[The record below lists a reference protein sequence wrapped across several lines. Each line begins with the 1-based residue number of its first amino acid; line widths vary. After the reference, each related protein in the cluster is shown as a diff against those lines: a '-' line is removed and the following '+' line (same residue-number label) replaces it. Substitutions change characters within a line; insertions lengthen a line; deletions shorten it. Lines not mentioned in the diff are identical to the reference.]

1 MRRVLIANRGEIA
14 VRIIRACRQFGVESV
29 AVYSDADRAA
39 LHVRMADHAY
49 HLGGSTPGE
58 SYLNADNIIAAAKKT
73 GADAIHPGY
82 GFLSEN
88 ALFAHRVVDEGLI
101 WIGPPASAISLM
113 GDKVA
118 ARQLMRRSGVP
129 VVPGSDGPI
138 EDPAASLREAE
149 RAGFPILL
157 KAITGGGGKG
167 MRLVERA
174 HDWMPA
180 YEGASREAERAF
192 GDGRMF
198 WEKYVLNPHH
208 IEIQVLGGP
217 DGRAISLFERECS
230 IQRRHQ
236 KVIEESPSPH
246 MTDDLR
252 SRMANAAVAAADACG
267 YVSAGTVE
275 FLVDNDRNFHF
286 LEMNTRLQVEHPV
299 TEMVTGVDLV
309 IEQFKIASGGN
320 WTPPVLPERPFGHAM
335 EFRIYAEDPEN
346 DFLPSPGVLETY
358 REPQG
363 PGVRVDSGVYQGS
376 EIPIHYDPMI
386 AKLIAWGRDR
396 DEAIARAKAALEEY
410 QIAGVVTT
418 IGFHRR
424 ILEHPEFIRGNT
436 TTNFIPRYIGE
447 LQTPRPPVEGLSRA
461 LALAAALYSRRRAQR
476 HAPISPEC
484 NGHTAATNWL
494 RQGRVE
500 STLRWP
506 VATRDR

>member
-14 VRIIRACRQFGVESV
+14 VRIIRACRRFGIESV
-29 AVYSDADRAA
+29 AVYSDADRVA

-49 HLGGSTPGE
+49 HLGASAPSE
-58 SYLNADNIIAAAKKT
+58 SYLNVDKIIATAKQA

-88 ALFAHRVVDEGLI
+88 AAFAQRVVDEGLI

-118 ARQLMRRSGVP
+118 ARRLMKNSGVP

-138 EDPAASLREAE
+138 DDPATALKIAQQV
-149 RAGFPILL
+149 GFPILL
-157 KAITGGGGKG
+157 KAVAGGGGKG
-167 MRLVERA
+167 MRTVDKAE
-174 HDWMPA
+174 DWMSS
-180 YEGASREAERAF
+180 YEAASREALRAF

-198 WEKYVLNPHH
+198 WEKYVQRPHH

-217 DGRAISLFERECS
+217 YGRAISLFERECS

-252 SRMANAAVAAADACG
+252 ERMCKAAVAAAEACG
-267 YVSAGTVE
+267 YVSTGTVE
-275 FLVDNDRNFHF
+275 FLVDQDRKFYF

-309 IEQFKIASGGN
+309 IEQLKIASGAK
-320 WTPPVLPERPFGHAM
+320 WTPPPVPDRPFGHAI

-346 DFLPSPGVLETY
+346 NFLPTPGKLVVY
-358 REPQG
+358 RQPQG
-363 PGVRVDSGVYQGS
+363 PGVRVDSGVYWGY
-376 EIPIHYDPMI
+376 EVPIFYDPMI
-386 AKLIAWGRDR
+386 AKLAVWGRDR
-396 DEAIARAKAALEEY
+396 EEAMARAAAALEEY
-410 QIAGVVTT
+410 QIVGVVTT
-418 IGFHRR
+418 IEFHRR
-424 ILEHPEFIRGNT
+424 ILEHPEFRKGNT
-436 TTNFIPRYIGE
+436 TTDFIPRYMGE
-447 LQTPRPPVEGLSRA
+447 FKSISSEDDGLKRA
-461 LALAAALYSRRRAQR
+461 VALAAVLYTRNRAEH
-476 HAPISPEC
+476 HAPVAS
-484 NGHTAATNWL
+484 NGNGGVSNWQ

-500 STLRWP
+500 STQRWP
-506 VATRDR
+506 LTH

>member
-14 VRIIRACRQFGVESV
+14 VRIIRACRRFGIESV
-29 AVYSDADRAA
+29 AVYSDADRVA

-49 HLGGSTPGE
+49 HLGGSAPSE
-58 SYLNADNIIAAAKKT
+58 SYLNVDKIIATAKQA

-88 ALFAHRVVDEGLI
+88 AAFAQRVVDEGLI

-118 ARQLMRRSGVP
+118 ARRLMKHSGVP

-138 EDPAASLREAE
+138 DDPAAALKIAQQV
-149 RAGFPILL
+149 GFPILL
-157 KAITGGGGKG
+157 KAVAGGGGKG
-167 MRLVERA
+167 MRTVDSAE
-174 HDWMPA
+174 DWMSS
-180 YEGASREAERAF
+180 YEAASREAQRAF

-198 WEKYVLNPHH
+198 WEKYVQRPHH

-217 DGRAISLFERECS
+217 YGRAISLFERECS

-236 KVIEESPSPH
+236 KVVEESPSPH

-252 SRMANAAVAAADACG
+252 ARMCKAAVAAAEACG

-275 FLVDNDRNFHF
+275 FLVDQDRNFYF

-309 IEQFKIASGGN
+309 IEQLRIASGAK
-320 WTPPVLPERPFGHAM
+320 WTPPIVPERPFGHAI

-346 DFLPSPGVLETY
+346 NFLPTPGKLSVY
-358 REPQG
+358 RQPQG
-363 PGVRVDSGVYQGS
+363 PGVRVDSGVYWGY
-376 EIPIHYDPMI
+376 EVPIFYDPMI
-386 AKLIAWGRDR
+386 AKLAVWGRDR
-396 DEAIARAKAALEEY
+396 EEALARAAAALEEY
-410 QIAGVVTT
+410 QIVGVVTT
-418 IGFHRR
+418 IEFHRR
-424 ILEHPEFIRGNT
+424 ILEHPEFRAGHT
-436 TTNFIPRYIGE
+436 TTDFIPRYMSE
-447 LQTPRPPVEGLSRA
+447 FTTLTSKDDDLKHAV
-461 LALAAALYSRRRAQR
+461 ALAAALYTRNRAEH
-476 HAPISPEC
+476 HAPIAG
-484 NGHTAATNWL
+484 NGDGGNRISNWQ

-500 STLRWP
+500 STQRWP
-506 VATRDR
+506 MAH